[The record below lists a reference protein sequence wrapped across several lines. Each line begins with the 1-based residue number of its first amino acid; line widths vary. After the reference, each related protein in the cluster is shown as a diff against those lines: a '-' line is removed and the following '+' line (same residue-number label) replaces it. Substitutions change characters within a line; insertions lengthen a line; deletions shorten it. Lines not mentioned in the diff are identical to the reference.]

1 MSSEDR
7 TPETTSRSII
17 ISDREHGLPYS
28 KGLMAN
34 TIMAAGLS
42 PARAYHV
49 AHVIEERLLEG
60 GRDSVTNDELRHIAI
75 ETIRSEAG
83 ERYARSY
90 LKWQTVSELDVP
102 LIILVGGG
110 TGVGKSTI
118 ATQLAA
124 RLGIVRIIS
133 TDAIREVMKGVMSKD
148 IIPTL
153 HTSSFNADEVVREPL
168 PKGEDPVIVGFREQ
182 VSAVAV
188 GIQALIERAVTEGT
202 DVIIEGAHVVPGF
215 VKPEGVTGAVIVHL
229 VVAVDDED
237 LHRSHFFVRA
247 HETRARPQERYL
259 AHFRNI
265 RKIQKYIRSLALKN
279 GVAIVQNY
287 NMDSTLSAVI
297 DHVVAQA
304 TETAA
309 ARPSTSRATRLPTQL
324 KEGAR

>member
-60 GRDSVTNDELRHIAI
+60 GQDSVTNDELRHIAI

-297 DHVVAQA
+297 DHVVARA